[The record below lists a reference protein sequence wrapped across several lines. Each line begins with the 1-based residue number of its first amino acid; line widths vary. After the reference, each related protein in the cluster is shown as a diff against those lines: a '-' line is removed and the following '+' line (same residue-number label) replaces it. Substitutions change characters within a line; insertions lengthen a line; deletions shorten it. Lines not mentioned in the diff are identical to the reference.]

1 MEHKRVEGEHSVAES
16 RHIREEE
23 KHKGAESNEGV
34 KS

>member
-1 MEHKRVEGEHSVAES
+1 MERKRAEREHGVAES

-23 KHKGAESNEGV
+23 KHTGAESNEGV